1 MSRRRPDSTG
11 RSWTPAGDS
20 SQASSPPRL
29 KAPGDEWSVW
39 TPTSPAST
47 ATPAARSAQGHAR
60 TPSCAPTAA
69 SRTPT
74 AMEHATSP
82 PGPGWALVKPPRLE
96 KLPASVGGAV
106 TSGLLLV
113 GAGGGQGGPE
123 GGREQGRVGADPDEA
138 PALGAGAA
146 GDGAV
151 AGEQA
156 AGLAV
161 AGGGG
166 PDRLQRLQVGR
177 RGDVAPDAE
186 GVAEVAGADEQHVDA
201 VDGGDGV
208 GLGDGGGRLD
218 LDHAQHLA
226 LAAVQPAR
234 VEAEA
239 AGPVVGGA
247 AAVAPR
253 LVAQVPHGLGGLGGR
268 APPGEDRRGPR
279 PDGAP

>member
-123 GGREQGRVGADPDEA
+123 GGREQGRVGADPDEP
-138 PALGAGAA
+138 PALAAARGGAAGGRAGPGGGREQGRVGADPDDPPALAAQAA

-161 AGGGG
+161 AG
-166 PDRLQRLQVGR
+166 
-177 RGDVAPDAE
+177 
-186 GVAEVAGADEQHVDA
+186 
-201 VDGGDGV
+201 
-208 GLGDGGGRLD
+208 
-218 LDHAQHLA
+218 
-226 LAAVQPAR
+226 
-234 VEAEA
+234 
-239 AGPVVGGA
+239 
-247 AAVAPR
+247 
-253 LVAQVPHGLGGLGGR
+253 
-268 APPGEDRRGPR
+268 
-279 PDGAP
+279 